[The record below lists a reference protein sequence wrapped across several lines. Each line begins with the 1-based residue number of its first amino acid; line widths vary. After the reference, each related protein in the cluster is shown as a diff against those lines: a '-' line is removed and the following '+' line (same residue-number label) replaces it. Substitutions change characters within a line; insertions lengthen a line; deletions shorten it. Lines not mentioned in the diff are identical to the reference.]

1 MANVKNK
8 NQPSGRIAIA
18 GELTIYTAMELK
30 DKLLAGLAATE
41 ELELDLSGVGEFDA
55 AGLQLLVMIKQEAAA
70 LGKVLRFTGH
80 SPVVLDLL
88 DLSGL
93 AGFFGDPLLF
103 VYTPTHEGKST

>member
-8 NQPSGRIAIA
+8 NQQSGRLVIE

-30 DKLLAGLAATE
+30 DKLLTGLSTTE

-55 AGLQLLVMIKQEAAA
+55 AGLQLLVMIKQEAAD

-103 VYTPTHEGKST
+103 VYKPTHEGKST